1 MECEV
6 FFSIIIHPSGN
17 SQKDHILG
25 KLLAWGYEQV
35 GTDQLGDEVGRGARI
50 ACELTGSRVQA
61 GPVPDFL
68 NMPALVLN
76 GP

>member
-17 SQKDHILG
+17 SWKDHSLG

-35 GTDQLGDEVGRGARI
+35 GTAQFGGGGGVRLGGEQ
-50 ACELTGSRVQA
+50 GSSASLQE
-61 GPVPDFL
+61 
-68 NMPALVLN
+68 
-76 GP
+76 